1 MKPQYLGLLLLPV
14 LLTLAA
20 CGGGDAG
27 GGGGGSTVNFAI
39 TTTLLPDSLQGVP
52 YSQQLLT
59 VDGAAPVTF
68 AWAAGFTPPA
78 WLSLSSTGV
87 LSGTPTAPG
96 SHVLEVTATD
106 AAMIHAVAT
115 RTLAL
120 NVLARPRITA
130 TALPRAIKGQI
141 YTGQVTH
148 NAPAAL
154 GATLALL
161 AGTLPAGIS
170 MSGAGLFSGTTTEGG
185 LHELEIGLFV
195 GSTQVDAIQ
204 TDLMVYESIPYTYM
218 EDALEPN
225 DSTGTATQLLAGN
238 APPGRLTS
246 ADRFVQGQTLT
257 LNSDQNI
264 TKPDADD
271 YFKFNIGTVGTI
283 KIELFFRGLVGEITA
298 SLWFYAGVPTHAVS
312 VVATANSQG
321 DDALLEYHNAQ
332 LSAGV
337 GAGYY
342 YLQVHAP
349 LDAALGLWNRNAY
362 SFRLSFNDL
371 TIATSQLEANS
382 VGGSIDVPVTGF
394 NQGAAPAAPSWNLVS
409 GTLPAGVNFTSA
421 GHFVGTPADFG
432 LRDFTVALQDS
443 GATVQRAIKVRFFDS
458 SAGNFWQVK
467 GERRLYNGTSDPVLE
482 AYGDAMVVAPHPDY
496 PAEGAIYVLG
506 GRTDV
511 TIDSLRVFHTDRAGI
526 PAAMQFKFEN
536 LNKPMIFPRRYHG
549 AAFVQH
555 SYGGYIYVVGGEIG
569 AATGGHAAGDYFF
582 GVERLQ
588 VADGAGNA
596 LSHPLASTW
605 QSVAN
610 LPQQDSG
617 LNIKGWAEFG
627 LAVNDA
633 ANDVDDRLY
642 LVGGRYQVE
651 DSVGS
656 GTYGMKFHNAML
668 MLECPASA
676 GGAGTWYRKLDV
688 NPYSPRRFPAVA
700 MLNGRIYVAAGRS
713 GTVGQTGSGAAPLA
727 TIEMIQPDPVAA
739 NPALA
744 LAGAGQFPT
753 LSEAVYYPMFAA
765 LNGKLYIW
773 CGWDGSAVPTGT
785 RRLHSFEPNAGGTGG
800 AVVRLCDADWGTGFG
815 GGVAHDGKLWVIS
828 GIGHSA
834 ESAPLNLR
842 YQP

>member
-1 MKPQYLGLLLLPV
+1 MKLRLHCLLMIPALLVLG
-14 LLTLAA
+14 A
-20 CGGGDAG
+20 CAGGDGAG
-27 GGGGGSTVNFAI
+27 EGKPAANFAI
-39 TTTLLPDSLQGVP
+39 SSSALPVAIGGLP
-52 YSQQLLT
+52 YSQQLFT
-59 VDGAAPVTF
+59 NNGTAPVTF
-68 AWAAGFTPPA
+68 GWTPGFTPPI
-78 WLSLSSTGV
+78 WLSLSSTGL
-87 LSGTPTAPG
+87 LSGTPGATG
-96 SHVLEVTATD
+96 SHLLELTATD
-106 AAMIHAVAT
+106 AAMIHSVAT
-115 RTLAL
+115 RTLTL
-120 NVLARPRITA
+120 TVLASPGFTSA
-130 TALPRAIKGQI
+130 VLPRAIRGQP
-141 YTGQVTH
+141 YAGQVTH
-148 NAPAAL
+148 NAPASLA
-154 GATLALL
+154 ATVALL
-161 AGTLPAGIS
+161 SGSLP
-170 MSGAGLFSGTTTEGG
+170 SGLSVNSSGLISGTTTEGG

-204 TDLMVYESIPYTYM
+204 VDLMVYESIPYTYM
-218 EDALEPN
+218 QDALEPN
-225 DSTGTATQLLAGN
+225 DSTSTATQLLAGN
-238 APPGRLTS
+238 SPPGRLTS
-246 ADRFVQGQTLT
+246 ADRFVQGQPLT
-257 LNSDQNI
+257 LNSDLNI

-283 KIELFFRGLVGEITA
+283 KIELFFRGLVGEVTA

-312 VVATANSQG
+312 VVATASSQG
-321 DDALLEYHNAQ
+321 DDAILEYHNAQ
-332 LSAGV
+332 LSGGV

-371 TIATSQLEANS
+371 TIATSQLEADS
-382 VGGSIDVPVTGF
+382 AGGSLDLPVTGF
-394 NQGAAPAAPSWNLVS
+394 NQGAAPAAPSWSLVS

-443 GATVQRAIKVRFFDS
+443 GAAVQRAIKVRFYDS

-467 GERRLYNGTSDPVLE
+467 GERRLFNGTSDPVLE
-482 AYGDAMVVAPHPDY
+482 AFGDAMVVAPHPDY
-496 PAEGAIYVLG
+496 PAEGAIYALG

-511 TIDSLRVFHTDRAGI
+511 TLDSLRVFHTDRAGI
-526 PAAMQFKFEN
+526 PAAKQFKFED

-569 AATGGHAAGDYFF
+569 AATGGHAVGDYFF

-610 LPQQDSG
+610 LPQQENG

-627 LAVNDA
+627 LAVSDA
-633 ANDVDDRLY
+633 ANDVDDRIY

-700 MLNGRIYVAAGRS
+700 MLNGRIYLAAGRA
-713 GTVGQTGSGAAPLA
+713 GAVGQTGSGAAPLA
-727 TIEMIQPDPVAA
+727 TIEMIQPDPVAT

-753 LSEAVYYPMFAA
+753 LSEAVYYPMFAT
-765 LNGKLYIW
+765 LNGKLYVW

-785 RRLHSFEPNAGGTGG
+785 RRLHSFEPNASGTGG
-800 AVVRLCDADWGTGFG
+800 TVVRLCDADWGTGFG
-815 GGVAHDGKLWVIS
+815 GSVAHDGKLWVIS

-834 ESAPLNLR
+834 ESAPWNLR